1 MSSLSLNGHVYTVT
15 PLPTKV
21 GLRTFVRV
29 GKMMGPGFVRLAA
42 GGINKKDINSP
53 EFGALIGD
61 VFDRLDNPELEST
74 VETIMNS
81 VECDGAPM
89 AQRWMAEFSGKI
101 ATLTKVL
108 MFAITEHFGDFMNAS
123 ASEQSSWGTAAA
135 AKASK

>member
-1 MSSLSLNGHVYTVT
+1 MASLSLNGHIYTVT
-15 PLPTKV
+15 PLPTKI

-29 GKMMGPGFVRLAA
+29 GKMMGPGLVRLAS
-42 GGINKKDINSP
+42 GGLDKKDLASP

-74 VETIMNS
+74 VETLMNS

-108 MFAITEHFGDFMNAS
+108 MFAIQEHFGDFMNAS
-123 ASEQSSWGTAAA
+123 ASVQGSSGTAAS
-135 AKASK
+135 KASK